1 MWFPESAATIIVGL
15 VLGLFLRYASPPGV
29 RAAAA
34 FNGELFLLGLLPV
47 IIFESGYSLDLT
59 PFFTQLGSVLAF
71 AVAGTVISAFVIGGI
86 VYSSGALPLTFE
98 EAMAFASF
106 LSATDPVAT
115 LVVFSGLRVRR

>member
-1 MWFPESAATIIVGL
+1 M
-15 VLGLFLRYASPPGV
+15 

-47 IIFESGYSLDLT
+47 IIFESGYSLDLP

-71 AVAGTVISAFVIGGI
+71 AVVGTTVSAFVIGAI

-115 LVVFSGLRVRR
+115 LVVFSGLRVSPTERERERDIPPLQPHTLSAPAS